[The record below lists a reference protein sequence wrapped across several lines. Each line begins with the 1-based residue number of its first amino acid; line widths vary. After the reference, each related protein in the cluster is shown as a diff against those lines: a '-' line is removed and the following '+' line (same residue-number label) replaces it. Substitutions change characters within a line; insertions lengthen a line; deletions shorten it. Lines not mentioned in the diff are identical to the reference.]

1 MNSASIIVAAAFI
14 GWCGGLLTGGYA
26 VNLKRLAD
34 IAELKTEQAESLA
47 AAEQLFRQRYLEEIK
62 RGEALS
68 AQLSA
73 TETQLQTRTEEVQRA
88 ISKVTTGK
96 RCLDSAAVRLLN
108 RTPARDDSAL
118 PETAGASVAE
128 SGAIATD
135 TDVAGWIGGAQYHYD
150 LCRARLNT
158 LIDFET
164 GRTDERAYYE

>member
-1 MNSASIIVAAAFI
+1 MNPLMTATLVGFMLGANC
-14 GWCGGLLTGGYA
+14 GWFFTDLYFNA
-26 VNLKRLAD
+26 ELAD
-34 IAELKTEQAESLA
+34 IKTEQAESLA
-47 AAEQLFRQRYLEEIK
+47 AAEQLFRQRYLEEIN

-118 PETAGASVAE
+118 PETACPSVTE

-150 LCRARLNT
+150 TCRARLNT

-164 GRTDERAYYE
+164 GRPNERVNYK